1 MKHNL
6 LFLAIA
12 RNTSGLVLK
21 RFLSTCKTSVSFAFE
36 EMMFGTNITVY
47 NIALSQ
53 LHVGRKYCVSVLV
66 LPLK

>member
-12 RNTSGLVLK
+12 KNTSGPVLE
-21 RFLSTCKTSVSFAFE
+21 RFLSKTSVSFAFE
-36 EMMFGTNITVY
+36 EMVFGTNITVY

-53 LHVGRKYCVSVLV
+53 LHVGR
-66 LPLK
+66 